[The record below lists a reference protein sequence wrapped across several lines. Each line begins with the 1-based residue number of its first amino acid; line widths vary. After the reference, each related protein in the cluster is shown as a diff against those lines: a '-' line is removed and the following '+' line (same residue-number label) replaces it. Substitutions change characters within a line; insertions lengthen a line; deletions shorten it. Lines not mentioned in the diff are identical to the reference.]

1 MTTKTETNY
10 TIIRVINGGEY
21 PVGWSKSRYD
31 IEKKLSDFNSRSS
44 HQHYLI
50 TQ

>member
-31 IEKKLSDFNSRSS
+31 IEKMLRDFNYRSS
-44 HQHYLI
+44 HPHYLLS
-50 TQ
+50 Q